1 MRTNKLKIIRFDN
14 IINND
19 QNFKFENVLMKWNN

>member
-1 MRTNKLKIIRFDN
+1 MRISKRKMIRFDN

-19 QNFKFENVLMKWNN
+19 QNFKFENVLMK